1 MKKEHMKLRP
11 FLDIQPG
18 KGRSI
23 FLGNGCGC
31 KSEYTLSSRGKL
43 VCSLLGALV
52 CPFFAKKIPFQVDC

>member
-18 KGRSI
+18 KGRFI
-23 FLGNGCGC
+23 FLGNGCDS
-31 KSEYTLSSRGKL
+31 KKYTLPSPGKPIR
-43 VCSLLGALV
+43 SFLGALV